1 MGRTRKGEKQTY
13 KQRGKQIPRRIAPRD
28 DTREGRGKAEA
39 KSERQSERQ
48 SGVEP
53 PHSKEVAKAKFRL
66 AFAVLRG
73 ESWVT

>member
-13 KQRGKQIPRRIAPRD
+13 KQSEKQIPCRIAPRD

-39 KSERQSERQ
+39 KSERQ